1 MAVSRMMYWQTTHI
15 WWLLLNSIYMIFG
28 WWSFW
33 LNLHKASF
41 ILSFSKPNHFFKTLK
56 YFKGQDNPQVKT
68 TTYLQGM

>member
-1 MAVSRMMYWQTTHI
+1 
-15 WWLLLNSIYMIFG
+15 MIFG